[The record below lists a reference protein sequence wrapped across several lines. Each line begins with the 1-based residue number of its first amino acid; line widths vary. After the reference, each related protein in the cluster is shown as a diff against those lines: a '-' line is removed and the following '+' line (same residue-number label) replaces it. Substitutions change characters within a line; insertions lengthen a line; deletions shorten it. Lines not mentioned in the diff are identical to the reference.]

1 MPLPP
6 APAPMLRTLALA
18 ALLLPLAAQAQKP
31 LPGLWEMTMNLQSG
45 GADLGAGLAQMR
57 EQMARMP
64 PEQRKMM
71 EDMMAKQGVA
81 LNPGGAGGMNVRFCM
96 SKEQAESDDVPQD
109 ADGNCKRDS
118 LKRSGS
124 TLHFTFTCSKPP
136 SKGSGEVVF
145 TSNKAYTMKV
155 QMDRSEK
162 GKTQR
167 VDLQQS
173 AKWLAADCGTLKP
186 R

>member
-1 MPLPP
+1 MPLLP
-6 APAPMLRTLALA
+6 APWLRTLALA
-18 ALLLPLAAQAQKP
+18 TVLLPLAAQAQKP

-45 GADLGAGLAQMR
+45 GADVSAGLAQMR

-96 SKEQAESDDVPQD
+96 SKEQAEADDMPQD
-109 ADGNCKRDS
+109 PDGNCKRDS
-118 LKRSGS
+118 LNRSGA
-124 TLHFTFTCSKPP
+124 TVRFTFSCTKPP

-145 TSNKAYTMKV
+145 ASSKAYTMKM

-167 VDLQQS
+167 VDMQQS
-173 AKWLAADCGTLKP
+173 AKWLAADCGNLKP